1 MIFFSIFAPLNL
13 VLLTQSAQGF
23 APQSTTTNVNTCRRV
38 GREFD
43 LLGKHDPN
51 EETPDRRTFLTTG
64 VGGTMGVIGSI
75 ILPQTASAGIDLSGL
90 ASSPETSG
98 TGSLA
103 DQLKAFDGSG
113 ATRVQ
118 EVKKAQA
125 VSPTTP
131 IVSSVPNVPVGVASS
146 VTRTS
151 TSPPSLRKAQLGTM
165 SRFEDQ
171 LKAPTGSK
179 FKTLSI
185 SFEFPSDWLQ
195 LDRVLGGVEFVDQR
209 NGDKLYVLRAELPTD
224 TNLESVD
231 KKWFGESIFDP
242 RGSIARANNIDE
254 YRVVNSSL
262 SSSIGSCPEGVC
274 TYPRR
279 RLGIKYATVTGN
291 GYRVE
296 RRALVDAYE
305 VDSVAYMLMATQNAV
320 KFEAKGR
327 ERDTV
332 EAMANSFRLER

>member
-1 MIFFSIFAPLNL
+1 MIFLFTLLNL
-13 VLLTQSAQGF
+13 ILLTQSAQGF
-23 APQSTTTNVNTCRRV
+23 TFQSTSSGVNTCVRV
-38 GREFD
+38 GRKSE

-51 EETPDRRTFLTTG
+51 EETPDRRTFLTTS
-64 VGGTMGVIGSI
+64 VGAVGVIGV
-75 ILPQTASAGIDLSGL
+75 ILSPQTASAGIDLSGI
-90 ASSPETSG
+90 ASSPVTSG
-98 TGSLA
+98 TGSLS
-103 DQLKAFDGSG
+103 DQLKAYDGSG

-118 EVKKAQA
+118 EVKKVQA
-125 VSPTTP
+125 VAPTP
-131 IVSSVPNVPVGVASS
+131 VVSSAPKAPPGVASA

-151 TSPPSLRKAQLGTM
+151 TAPPFLRKAQLGTM

-171 LKAPTGSK
+171 IQAPTGSK
-179 FKTLSI
+179 FKTVSI

-209 NGDKLYVLRAELPTD
+209 NGDKLYVLRADLPPD
-224 TNLESVD
+224 TNLESVN

-242 RGSIARANNIDE
+242 RGSIARGIDIDE
-254 YRVVNSSL
+254 YRVITSSL
-262 SSSIGSCPEGVC
+262 SSNIGVCPEGVC

-279 RLGIKYATVTGN
+279 RLAIKYATVTGN

-296 RRALVDAYE
+296 RRALVDCYE